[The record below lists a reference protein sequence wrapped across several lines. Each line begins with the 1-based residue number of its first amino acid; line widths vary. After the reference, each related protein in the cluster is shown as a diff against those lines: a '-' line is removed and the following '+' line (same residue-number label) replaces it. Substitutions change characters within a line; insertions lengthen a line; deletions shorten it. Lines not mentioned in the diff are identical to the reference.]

1 MLFEQQRRCAIE
13 KINISI
19 AAAEQRFPL
28 KPKDSAQHMKID
40 RSHNWEVIKDAEGKP
55 ENSEKC
61 LCGIVIENGYMRILK
76 VAGQSNL
83 QETIIVPAKELIIHL
98 RKWKNILEILE
109 PLTPAG
115 DAFHQEAIRL
125 TEPFE
130 QLQVDPQ
137 FKWFD
142 YDNALDQW
150 IENANHQQLKA
161 DWDEFRRQNNIDA
174 LSDKLEIE
182 VEVESTAS
190 QELDDQLMS
199 QPLVDSSNEPSSD
212 EEALEAELAE
222 RVLQAAQSAEVQ
234 QPLNLDGD
242 TKITDIEEARRF
254 IEAAEAWI
262 VQREKEEAEALAA
275 QKAKEEAEA
284 LAAQKAKEEAEALAA
299 QKAKEEAEA
308 LAAQKAKEEAEALAA
323 QKAKEEAEA
332 LAAQK
337 AKEEAEAL
345 AAQKAKEEEQVAEAL
360 AAEIINEAANTK
372 ANALDD
378 ALRKQEAAEAQ
389 QALDS
394 AKAAEAKKAQE
405 IEEARLAKRAK
416 LLEATRKALEA
427 EAAIRAQDAINTAAK
442 MKAAEEDRK
451 AAEEE
456 ELKKAADEKK
466 ARQAAEE
473 EQAKKALEAKST
485 EASEAPQEA
494 AAVEDVPIHLQEAD
508 ALSQLW

>member
-262 VQREKEEAEALAA
+262 VEREKEEAEALAA

-284 LAAQKAKEEAEALAA
+284 LAAQRAKEEAEAQAA
-299 QKAKEEAEA
+299 K
-308 LAAQKAKEEAEALAA
+308 
-323 QKAKEEAEA
+323 
-332 LAAQK
+332 
-337 AKEEAEAL
+337 
-345 AAQKAKEEEQVAEAL
+345 KAKEEEQVAEAL

-473 EQAKKALEAKST
+473 EQAKKALEAQST

>member
-40 RSHNWEVIKDAEGKP
+40 RSYNWEVIKDAEGKP

-284 LAAQKAKEEAEALAA
+284 LAAQKAKEEAEAQAA
-299 QKAKEEAEA
+299 K
-308 LAAQKAKEEAEALAA
+308 
-323 QKAKEEAEA
+323 
-332 LAAQK
+332 
-337 AKEEAEAL
+337 
-345 AAQKAKEEEQVAEAL
+345 KAKEEEQVAEAL

-456 ELKKAADEKK
+456 ELKKAADEKN

-473 EQAKKALEAKST
+473 EQAKKALEAQST

>member
-1 MLFEQQRRCAIE
+1 MLFEQQRRSAIE

-55 ENSEKC
+55 ENSGKC

-83 QETIIVPAKELIIHL
+83 QETIIVPTKELIIHL

-199 QPLVDSSNEPSSD
+199 TAGRQ
-212 EEALEAELAE
+212 
-222 RVLQAAQSAEVQ
+222 LQ
-234 QPLNLDGD
+234 
-242 TKITDIEEARRF
+242 
-254 IEAAEAWI
+254 
-262 VQREKEEAEALAA
+262 
-275 QKAKEEAEA
+275 
-284 LAAQKAKEEAEALAA
+284 
-299 QKAKEEAEA
+299 
-308 LAAQKAKEEAEALAA
+308 
-323 QKAKEEAEA
+323 
-332 LAAQK
+332 
-337 AKEEAEAL
+337 
-345 AAQKAKEEEQVAEAL
+345 
-360 AAEIINEAANTK
+360 
-372 ANALDD
+372 
-378 ALRKQEAAEAQ
+378 
-389 QALDS
+389 
-394 AKAAEAKKAQE
+394 
-405 IEEARLAKRAK
+405 
-416 LLEATRKALEA
+416 
-427 EAAIRAQDAINTAAK
+427 
-442 MKAAEEDRK
+442 
-451 AAEEE
+451 
-456 ELKKAADEKK
+456 
-466 ARQAAEE
+466 
-473 EQAKKALEAKST
+473 
-485 EASEAPQEA
+485 
-494 AAVEDVPIHLQEAD
+494 
-508 ALSQLW
+508 

>member
-284 LAAQKAKEEAEALAA
+284 LAAQKAKEEAEAQAA
-299 QKAKEEAEA
+299 K
-308 LAAQKAKEEAEALAA
+308 
-323 QKAKEEAEA
+323 
-332 LAAQK
+332 
-337 AKEEAEAL
+337 
-345 AAQKAKEEEQVAEAL
+345 KAKEEEQVAEAL

-473 EQAKKALEAKST
+473 EQAKKALEAQST